1 MKKLKIISLVLLNI
15 LASVDAC
22 ASVTLYGLQDI
33 GPTYVSNVG
42 KGSVFELQD
51 GVVQQSRWG
60 LTGDEDLGGG
70 YHAGF
75 KLESGFSLTNGQLS
89 SGLAFSRKAI
99 VSLSGPFGVFSMG
112 RDTSVLDDTLGPY
125 TASMLVYGP
134 GYPSIHPG
142 NYDHVFGTQYNSVS
156 KYVSRPIGGVTFR
169 LSAALGGQPGSI
181 VQNSSFDGGV
191 TYASGHLSLGLGVQ
205 REYGV
210 NGGDVLLQS
219 QANPFGQ
226 TGDPL
231 NHQDSYGFGGSYD
244 FGILFAHALITQA
257 HIYGS
262 GTTGRTYEVGVKST
276 FSPFLIFGLNYN
288 RTLVRKKAGMGII
301 SASADYYLSKTT
313 DLYFLVAHEDVSGT
327 SASGAPLVAQMVIF
341 SPSSGRSQTA
351 VHMGVRHLF

>member
-1 MKKLKIISLVLLNI
+1 MKKSKIISLALLI
-15 LASVDAC
+15 AFASTNAC

-70 YHAGF
+70 YRAGF

-99 VSLSGPFGVFSMG
+99 ISLSGPFGVFSMG

-125 TASMLVYGP
+125 TSSMLVYGP

-142 NYDHVFGTQYNSVS
+142 NYDHVFGTQYNSVT
-156 KYVSRPIGGVTFR
+156 KYVSPSMGGATIR
-169 LSAALGGQPGSI
+169 LSAALGGQPGSV
-181 VQNSSFDGGV
+181 VQGSSFDGGIS
-191 TYASGHLSLGLGVQ
+191 YAAGHLSVGLAVQ

-210 NGGDVLLQS
+210 NGGDVLLQP
-219 QANPFGQ
+219 QANPFGLS
-226 TGDPL
+226 GNRL
-231 NHQDSYGFGGSYD
+231 SHQDSYGFGGSYD
-244 FGILFAHALITQA
+244 FGFLFAHALITQA
-257 HIYGS
+257 QIYGS
-262 GTTGRTYEVGVKST
+262 DSIGRTYEVGVKSK
-276 FSPFLIFGLNYN
+276 FSPFLILGLDYN
-288 RTLVRKKAGMGII
+288 RTLVRKKAGMGIV
-301 SASADYYLSKTT
+301 SASADYLLSKTT
-313 DLYFLVAHEDVSGT
+313 DVYFLVAHEDVSGT
-327 SASGAPLVAQMVIF
+327 SATGTPLVAQMVIF